1 MMYTCVTI
9 SCHKR
14 EHLHGSFV
22 TFSGLLDILLLLLMS
37 QLKLGHLS
45 NAHLLLYSQKFNTSL
60 TRLSSGQA
68 ELHSFLE
75 AFTENL
81 FPHFFPD
88 SRGLH
93 VPGAQPPSIFKAS
106 NISSPWHCFHHHVS
120 FPKSLLPSSSIYR
133 DLCGYTGPTPII
145 QGNLPIL
152 RAVDD
157 QP

>member
-1 MMYTCVTI
+1 MYTCVTI

-37 QLKLGHLS
+37 QLKLSHLS

-81 FPHFFPD
+81 FPHFFQI
-88 SRGLH
+88 LE
-93 VPGAQPPSIFKAS
+93 AS
-106 NISSPWHCFHHHVS
+106 MCLEH
-120 FPKSLLPSSSIYR
+120 SLLPSSKPATSHLPGTVSIITS
-133 DLCGYTGPTPII
+133 LSQSLFC
-145 QGNLPIL
+145 LPLPFIGTFVGTL
-152 RAVDD
+152 GLPR
-157 QP
+157 